1 MGELR
6 MERRALMALIFG
18 GATSER
24 RRLASPTDVAMQH
37 ARE

>member
-24 RRLASPTDVAMQH
+24 RRFASPPDIAMQY